1 MMNLTENDFQRV
13 ADLLGVEVAVVKAIQ
28 AVETGGRGG
37 FVAPGRPVILFEG
50 HIFWHELKK
59 QGFNPERYVAGN
71 ENILYLK
78 WEKGHY
84 YGGMKEYERLEKARE
99 IHKEAADASTSW
111 GMFQVMGFNYAMCG
125 YGSVEEMVKDMC
137 VGEDKQLEAFARFV
151 KLARLQSCLE
161 QKDWAG
167 FTRRYNGPGY
177 AQNQYDKKLEGAYR
191 KFIKE

>member
-1 MMNLTENDFQRV
+1 MNLTENDFQRV

-84 YGGMKEYERLEKARE
+84 YGGMKEYERLEKARK

>member
-1 MMNLTENDFQRV
+1 MNLTENDFQRV

-151 KLARLQSCLE
+151 KLAKLQSYLE
-161 QKDWAG
+161 QKDWVG
-167 FTRRYNGPGY
+167 FARRYNGPGY
-177 AQNQYDKKLEGAYR
+177 AQNQYDKKLEEAYR
-191 KFIKE
+191 KFTKE